1 MQCSISRDS
10 QTNNSSYFHSWFKKY
25 FFSSKVYR
33 WILHLHNPKVF
44 AQSQYWS
51 QIKFKRPWQ
60 KKKKRS
66 SESRIKATLD
76 VVILELFLSWIL
88 FINANVFFFILEN
101 LFLWSCILYVHHIS
115 PIPFFSCP
123 PPLCFALLPLTSTV
137 V

>member
-1 MQCSISRDS
+1 MFNF
-10 QTNNSSYFHSWFKKY
+10 TWFTDQWLKLLSFRIQKI
-25 FFSSKVYR
+25 FFFLLKFTGEFCTYT
-33 WILHLHNPKVF
+33 ILKCLHRANTEVKLSLKDPGRK
-44 AQSQYWS
+44 
-51 QIKFKRPWQ
+51 

-88 FINANVFFFILEN
+88 FINANVFFFIMEN

-115 PIPFFSCP
+115 PIPFFPCP

>member
-1 MQCSISRDS
+1 MTQATFIQGSKNI
-10 QTNNSSYFHSWFKKY
+10 
-25 FFSSKVYR
+25 FFLLKFTGEFCTYTILKCLHRANTKVKLSLKDLGR
-33 WILHLHNPKVF
+33 
-44 AQSQYWS
+44 
-51 QIKFKRPWQ
+51 

-66 SESRIKATLD
+66 SESRIKVTLD
-76 VVILELFLSWIL
+76 VIILELFLEFCL
-88 FINANVFFFILEN
+88 LMPMFFFIMEN